1 MNICTNS
8 RSSAARVFS
17 WVLAF
22 ALIFS
27 LAAAPA
33 ASADDGTYSAEVIFS
48 ADGMDISGKLTLDT
62 NQLLLGALAA
72 MVSEGETVM
81 DGAAYLSTQ
90 AFAIDSLLLGGAYGL
105 DLTTLAQNLP
115 SSIFAPASG
124 SAYAFD
130 EDTYQQILDLLSGKA
145 LETVQ
150 VPSMDTSAAEEA
162 LAVLV
167 EAYSE
172 IPEQVMALMS
182 IESSNASTIVNNKP
196 IQVEQIR
203 CTADA
208 DTAVAITEL
217 LLQPAIDS
225 TQVQDALAVLID
237 LFAASSQQELDV
249 TGEELV
255 KVLVEELPG
264 ELDTTRQELA
274 ASGFQVSSVIC
285 VSTETQMPVKF
296 ALEMEAEGSN
306 LAINLLLSDELDFFR
321 FEVLEDGVA
330 SAALVFQIPEN
341 SENVLVLQLSVE
353 EHNEETAVMRFELN
367 RAGKTFLASFAADD
381 ETASLSGFYT
391 ISDNLFSVTVDKLD
405 GQDFGGTITLNLRA
419 DDTISLPSFTEV
431 STMTEEEFTT
441 LVQTVSAIVES
452 FTGTAE

>member
-8 RSSAARVFS
+8 RSGAARVFS

-33 ASADDGTYSAEVIFS
+33 ASADDGTYSAEVVFS

-72 MVSEGETVM
+72 MTSEGQTLM

-90 AFAIDSLLLGGAYGL
+90 ALAVDSILLGGAYGL

-115 SSIFAPASG
+115 SSIFAPTSG

-130 EDTYQQILDLLSGKA
+130 EDTYQQIMDMLSGKS
-145 LETVQ
+145 LEAIQ
-150 VPSMDTSAAEEA
+150 GPSVDTSAAEEA
-162 LAVLV
+162 VAVLV

-182 IESSNASTIVNNKP
+182 IESSNASVIVNNKP
-196 IQVEQIR
+196 IQAEQIR

-208 DTAVAITEL
+208 DTSVAITEL

-225 TQVQDALAVLID
+225 TEVQDALAVLID
-237 LFAASSQQELDV
+237 LFAASSQQDLGA
-249 TGEELV
+249 TGAELV
-255 KVLVEELPG
+255 QALVQELPG
-264 ELDTTRQELA
+264 ELDTARQELA

-285 VSTETQMPVKF
+285 VSAETQMPVKF
-296 ALEMEAEGSN
+296 ALEMEAEGSSVV
-306 LAINLLLSDELDFFR
+306 INLLLSDTLDFFR
-321 FEVLEDGVA
+321 FELLEDGAA

-341 SENVLVLQLSVE
+341 SENALVLQLSVE
-353 EHNEETAVMRFELN
+353 EYNEETAVMRFELN
-367 RAGKTFLASFAADD
+367 RAGKAFLASFTADG

-391 ISDNLFSVTVDKLD
+391 ISDTLFSVTVDKLD

-419 DDTISLPSFTEV
+419 DDTIALPSFTEV